1 MSHTETYEVTPPSVN
16 VRETPFCNGPILKV
30 LIQGKRVEVWEKS
43 ETTKDG
49 YVEIFDETLPRSRGY
64 INRAF
69 LHKVTTES
77 PHVQGNTE
85 RALAV
90 AGGPAPQRTLGQVV
104 RDVHEEI
111 AKRLTEDPSSPLGMP
126 PEVLVVGQRWRID
139 EQEWQL
145 CEKQV
150 YESSTDGFVWKCRLL
165 SKTKAS
171 PYVLGE
177 YMAFFSQYILQGE
190 NISNQPS
197 KDDQRAS
204 TRSELELRDECGN
217 LATQLRESRV
227 TMQIAVDAMA
237 DVMAWLGPTKVRE
250 FEKWRTKTR
259 K

>member
-77 PHVQGNTE
+77 PHAQGNTE

-145 CEKQV
+145 CENKCTSRQRTA
-150 YESSTDGFVWKCRLL
+150 SSGSAD
-165 SKTKAS
+165 SSPS

>member
-77 PHVQGNTE
+77 PHAQ
-85 RALAV
+85 
-90 AGGPAPQRTLGQVV
+90 
-104 RDVHEEI
+104 EI